1 MSGRFWILFYS
12 IRDKSYYFWTLKG
25 IMLYFFQASYQRNLK
40 TFCFICRALH
50 AVWFITVRDIRVIL
64 GPVLKL
70 YLVSD
75 VIVTS

>member
-1 MSGRFWILFYS
+1 MVS
-12 IRDKSYYFWTLKG
+12 IIVECCDEVTY
-25 IMLYFFQASYQRNLK
+25 I
-40 TFCFICRALH
+40 H
-50 AVWFITVRDIRVIL
+50 AVWSITVRDIRVIL